1 MGLTRGYS
9 THSMH
14 ATLISTA
21 LENGA
26 TLDDVQRAAGP
37 AELGTPAAIIRRG
50 RTVFCNVLRDVCD
63 RSREHYGTNLER
75 K

>member
-9 THSMH
+9 THSMR
-14 ATLISTA
+14 AALITTA

-37 AELGTPAAIIRRG
+37 AELGFPAAIIRRG
-50 RTVFCNVLRDVCD
+50 RTVFLQCLDLGMFATAHENTLWP
-63 RSREHYGTNLER
+63 
-75 K
+75 